1 MHCICCDKILSDYEA
16 TRRNVNTK
24 EFMDMCNRC
33 YGTISNDV
41 LALERQDLRH
51 EDDDSDGLLYED
63 NTFDLLQNISLDN
76 E

>member
-1 MHCICCDKILSDYEA
+1 
-16 TRRNVNTK
+16 
-24 EFMDMCNRC
+24 MDMCNRC

-51 EDDDSDGLLYED
+51 EDDDNDGLLYED